1 MITYIILG
9 ITMGLTAGLSPGPLL
24 VLLIS
29 ETVKHNRKSGIK
41 VACVPLI
48 TDLPIVLIT
57 ILVLKIIADYS
68 FVLGTISMLGSVFLA
83 YLAFENMRVKNFD
96 PDLKKPRSN
105 SLGKGIITN
114 FLNPNPYLFWMTIGA
129 PTVVRGYNEN
139 VIRPLLFVTSFYLF
153 LVGSKIIVA
162 LLVDRSK
169 VLVKSNV
176 YIIVMRILAVIL
188 VLFCLYFIKEGLVYF
203 GFLHK

>member
-1 MITYIILG
+1 MLQ
-9 ITMGLTAGLSPGPLL
+9 
-24 VLLIS
+24 
-29 ETVKHNRKSGIK
+29 
-41 VACVPLI
+41 
-48 TDLPIVLIT
+48 
-57 ILVLKIIADYS
+57 IIADYS
-68 FVLGTISMLGSVFLA
+68 FILGTISLLGSVFLA

-176 YIIVMRILAVIL
+176 YIIAMRILAVIL